1 MLLEL
6 IEMKS
11 KLKDGWKAVWSAVT
25 AGTGNGLGT
34 LLLSVGVIL
43 MVLALGKW
51 LWDKRKGGGGNSSA
65 LLWTAVVGA
74 ALAGPEVIFP
84 IMLGIVDWLIDT
96 VVGIL
101 PK

>member
-1 MLLEL
+1 MLEL
-6 IEMKS
+6 IEMQS
-11 KLKDGWKAVWSAVT
+11 KLKDGWNAVWAAVT
-25 AGTGNGLGT
+25 AGAPGLST
-34 LLLSVGVIL
+34 LLLSVGVVL
-43 MVLALGKW
+43 MVIALGKW

-84 IMLGIVDWLIDT
+84 IMLGIVDWLINT
-96 VVGIL
+96 VVGIM